1 MNCSQGGQPAGGHS
15 GGEANRRLAGKA
27 SREKGGVEHG
37 DERCSRGSE
46 GASARNPDHT
56 KKARRTG
63 AVPVGATR
71 FFLAK
76 AGAIGNTPAFDRELA
91 TEGEAKVEALKSGLN
106 YYSVVEWRATA
117 DFAGK
122 NPQVR
127 SEAVKRQS

>member
-1 MNCSQGGQPAGGHS
+1 MATNVAVEEAKGPQPVTRTT
-15 GGEANRRLAGKA
+15 RRRPAA
-27 SREKGGVEHG
+27 QEQ
-37 DERCSRGSE
+37 
-46 GASARNPDHT
+46 
-56 KKARRTG
+56 
-63 AVPVGATR
+63 VPVGATR

-76 AGAIGNTPAFDRELA
+76 AGAIGNSPAFDRELA